1 MLAMKMEIQK
11 TILKTRT
18 DKHYQANFIMK
29 ELLGDDSAANDDS
42 EKDVL
47 DRLNIAVES
56 GEEVIVD
63 LCKISGCKAKFE
75 DFWQVKLH

>member
-1 MLAMKMEIQK
+1 
-11 TILKTRT
+11 
-18 DKHYQANFIMK
+18 MK
-29 ELLGDDSAANDDS
+29 ESLGEESAATDQCD
-42 EKDVL
+42 KDVL

-63 LCKISGCKAKFE
+63 LHKNRGQKQKFE

>member
-1 MLAMKMEIQK
+1 MKMKIRK
-11 TILKTRT
+11 TILKRGIG
-18 DKHYQANFIMK
+18 KHYQANFIMK
-29 ELLGDDSAANDDS
+29 ELQADESEVSDKC

-63 LCKISGCKAKFE
+63 LRKNNGQKPKFQ
-75 DFWQVKLH
+75 DFWHVKLH